1 MAVTTSTPQDLPALA
16 AERWYAL
23 ATDAVNTRLATG
35 KDGLTNRE
43 AAERLARFGPNAVES
58 EREDPWWTLALHQLR
73 DPLIYILLFAA
84 GVTFLL
90 RDYTD
95 TGVIL
100 AAVVLN
106 GVIGFVQ
113 EYRARQAMRALARL
127 SAPRAVVIRE
137 GTERQIASKD
147 LVPGDVVVLAS
158 GSRVPADLRLT
169 YAREL
174 EVDESALTGESMA
187 VSKST
192 EPLSGDSL
200 VPGDQTNMAFSG
212 TIATRGRGQGI
223 VVRTG
228 AYSELGRIASAM
240 HAVRHTETPLQL
252 KFARLG
258 RRVALLVLGLAV
270 IVLAIGL
277 MRSMPVGEIFL
288 TAVAM
293 AVSAVPEGL
302 PVVLT
307 VTLAVGARRM
317 ARRRA
322 IIRSLPAVETLGS
335 TTVIGSDKTGT
346 LTKNEMTVRMIATA
360 GDDYSVTGVG
370 YAAEGTI
377 SRDGQPVRADDD
389 PVLAAALTA
398 AVLANEAQSYRAG
411 VGTPAGDPTEI
422 ALLVAAT
429 KGGMNVDDMRAR
441 LRQLDVL
448 PFESELRF
456 MASLNQVDG
465 GAMIHLK
472 GAPEVILG
480 RCTRQL
486 GGAGEEPLDARSI
499 RARAKAL
506 AADGLRVLATAQR
519 RSDGARLERAQLE
532 SGFTFTGLLGM
543 EDPPRDESVAAVRD
557 AKNAGIRVIM
567 LTGDHL
573 ETARAIG
580 MKVGLAENGDRAVA
594 GQALDA
600 MSDEA
605 LDRVLDETSVFA
617 RVAPEHKL
625 RIVQRLTH
633 RGEVVAVTG
642 DGVNDAPALRAAHIG
657 IAMGAT
663 GTDVAREAADMVLAD
678 DNFAS
683 ITAAVEEGRI
693 VFSNIRKVT
702 FFLLSTAAGE
712 VIAIIA
718 ALLAGWPL
726 PFTAAQILWINL
738 VTDTLEVTALAFEPA
753 EPGLLTRKPRPL
765 REGVLTLRHVLRL
778 AAIGAL
784 MAAGTL
790 WTFWWTLRGT
800 DSIEV
805 ARTAAVT
812 QMVVFQFYH
821 VFNCRS
827 LDRSILAIS
836 PFSNRFLF
844 LSMVAVTGA
853 HLAALYTPFLRS
865 VLDTT
870 PLVAE
875 QWWMILAV
883 GATVILGGEVDKVIN
898 RRRRALLG

>member
-1 MAVTTSTPQDLPALA
+1 VAVTRSTPQEQSPLSG
-16 AERWYAL
+16 EQWYAL
-23 ATDAVNTRLATG
+23 AIEAVQARLSTG

-43 AAERLARFGPNAVES
+43 AAQRLARFGPNAVES
-58 EREDPWWTLALHQLR
+58 EREDPWWMLAMHQLR

-84 GVTFLL
+84 GVTLVL

-113 EYRARQAMRALARL
+113 EYRARRAMRALARL
-127 SAPRAVVIRE
+127 SAPRAVVLRDGLE
-137 GTERQIASKD
+137 QQVASKD
-147 LVPGDVVVLAS
+147 VVPGDVVVLAS
-158 GSRVPADLRLT
+158 GSRVPADLRLN

-174 EVDESALTGESMA
+174 EVDESALTGESVA
-187 VSKST
+187 VFKTT
-192 EPLSGDSL
+192 EPVSGGSL
-200 VPGDQTNMAFSG
+200 VAGDQTNMAFSG
-212 TIATRGRGQGI
+212 TVVTRGRGQGI

-228 AYSELGRIASAM
+228 AQSELGRIASAM
-240 HAVRHTETPLQL
+240 HAVRQTETPLQL
-252 KFARLG
+252 KFERLG
-258 RRVALLVLGLAV
+258 RRVALLILGLAI

-277 MRSMPVGEIFL
+277 MRSMPAGEIFL

-293 AVSAVPEGL
+293 AVSAIPEGL

-346 LTKNEMTVRMIATA
+346 LTKNEMTVRAIETVPHE
-360 GDDYSVTGVG
+360 YSVTGVG
-370 YAAEGTI
+370 YAHEGTI
-377 SRDGQPVRADDD
+377 RRDGQPVRADDD
-389 PVLAAALTA
+389 PALAAALRT
-398 AVLANEAQSYRAG
+398 AVLANEAQRHRAELG
-411 VGTPAGDPTEI
+411 APTGDPTEI
-422 ALLVAAT
+422 ALLVVAA
-429 KGGMNVDDMRAR
+429 KGGMNVDEVRAR
-441 LRQLDVL
+441 HRQLDVL
-448 PFESELRF
+448 PFESEHRF
-456 MASLNQVDG
+456 MASLNEDDG
-465 GAMIHLK
+465 GATIHLK
-472 GAPEVILG
+472 GAPEVILA

-486 GGAGEEPLDARSI
+486 GSAGDEPVDAESI
-499 RARAKAL
+499 RARARAL
-506 AADGLRVLATAQR
+506 AADGLRVLATAR
-519 RSDGARLERAQLE
+519 RRDDGATLVRTQLE

-543 EDPPRDESVAAVRD
+543 EDPPRDESVSAVHD
-557 AKNAGIRVIM
+557 ARSAGIRVIM

-580 MKVGLAENGDRAVA
+580 VKVGLAEEGARAVP

-600 MSDEA
+600 MPDDE
-605 LDRVLDETSVFA
+605 LDRLLDETSVFA

-625 RIVQRLTH
+625 RIVQRLTQ

-712 VIAIIA
+712 VVAIIT

-753 EPGLLTRKPRPL
+753 EPGLLRQKPRPL
-765 REGVLTLRHVLRL
+765 REGVLTSRHVLRL

-800 DSIEV
+800 DSIEI
-805 ARTAAVT
+805 ARSAAVT

-836 PFSNRFLF
+836 PISNRFLF
-844 LSMVAVTGA
+844 LSMVAVTAA

-870 PLVAE
+870 PLAAE
-875 QWWMILAV
+875 QWWVILAV
-883 GATVILGGEVDKVIN
+883 GATVILGGEIDKLLN
-898 RRRRALLG
+898 RMSRAPLG